1 SVHGTFVN
9 QQQLLPGQRVHVKPT
24 DQVTIGDPG
33 LTINSQPSG
42 EYLFIMPKE
51 IRTVPDGFQSAD
63 RGEFQR
69 AIQQSN
75 DYARLHE
82 LSSRLEDGFQNAGEK
97 QVFDANGAFSRRTR
111 NATVVDRANDPVL
124 RGVIAEAREKFGQ
137 LEPRQRAER
146 LTQYVR
152 DLSYPK
158 GMDGRALDAWNAQFS
173 QQQAG
178 KRVYLGEYIKQ
189 GK

>member
-1 SVHGTFVN
+1 
-9 QQQLLPGQRVHVKPT
+9 
-24 DQVTIGDPG
+24 
-33 LTINSQPSG
+33 
-42 EYLFIMPKE
+42 
-51 IRTVPDGFQSAD
+51 
-63 RGEFQR
+63 
-69 AIQQSN
+69 QSN

-124 RGVIAEAREKFGQ
+124 RGVIAEAKETFGQ

-189 GK
+189 GKGVCSQQSLLLKVLGDELGLEVTLVRGTADATSNLNHA